1 MLPILLAQAS
11 TPGPVRDGAVVS
23 DAPVSTAV
31 SVLQGPRNVK
41 VVESKEVDGTSS
53 FAVPVT
59 SSQVKSVQVLDLDML
74 LLLDNGDG
82 ILLREGAFLA
92 ATNAVQKVTFSN
104 GSQIPVSE
112 FLSQVGVM
120 KPSEAASFRI
130 SSTELTLVNN
140 EPRGG
145 QGLNLGKGD
154 DDAQKGP
161 AVEEVTQLLQS
172 LQNAKL
178 SDAPVAEQRITPL
191 KISDSL
197 AEPVVLRPASSPGTE
212 FTSNNQNTSNL
223 TALKTPSLT
232 GAVDPKV
239 SGVELVDS
247 TKTFAST
254 TFDKMVGTQQ
264 LAVKVQ
270 ANANSVAPPEASTN
284 PDRAFALLNLDA
296 PTNATRMKV
305 QLSTFGSETATDLP
319 DSLGF
324 TLNGQSINKATTVTV
339 SVPVADNKMQLP
351 VTWKLADGDVT
362 PHKFQMLVQYL
373 DATGAIISG
382 VDQTL
387 TFQYRSI
394 NEVNQVYELDDNG
407 NPILQLPANGFNYN
421 ITGRDTDDKIQAGD
435 ALGDSYTRI
444 QNVVGSNFHDQL
456 LGDAQN
462 NLILGGQGNDTLAV
476 TVNLAEASL
485 NAGDDGQG
493 DTLTSIEGVIGSQ
506 FDDQLTGNEL
516 VNKLYGGGGNDIL
529 TGGAGADT
537 LSGGEG
543 TDTAA
548 YKGAISGVKASL
560 TQPSANTG
568 DAQGDV
574 LLSIENLTG
583 SALADTLEGN
593 AGSNVLSGSGG
604 DDVLVG
610 RGGGDHYHG
619 GDGSDTADYTDAL
632 DKVVI
637 NLAYQE
643 NNAGAAAGDS
653 LQSIERVADS
663 GVDVVSYEGI
673 NTPVRVSLFTGGT
686 NNATAGQQGSTE
698 TFSGIENLR
707 ATSGSTDAVGDAF
720 ASVEVF
726 VGSQWSDTFLASTA
740 STWIRG
746 GDTGATR
753 VTDTVD
759 YSASEISGDGSGADV
774 DLARD
779 NQTSASVTVAGGR
792 QGTLWA
798 KGDVFSNLQK
808 VIGTAKDDTFWA
820 GGAPMAID
828 GGADTLSGSNTVSFE
843 ASTSA
848 GVSASL
854 MSSPGITLTGWAV
867 NKTYTNIQN
876 LTGTTLADVL
886 EGDAKNNVL
895 SGGAGDDVFK
905 GTLGLDTLIGG
916 AGNDTADFSSVTTAL
931 NMSLA
936 NGTGLTIRMDSV
948 VGATFDAAGDTFA
961 ADIEGVI
968 GTRFADSLYG
978 RSTFEFLQGGAGD
991 DTLYGSLGA
1000 DILEGNAGTNTA
1012 DYSASTA
1019 VTINLLD
1026 GTAELGGFAEGD
1038 LLLNIQHI
1046 NTTGD
1051 SFVMDAGSGTDT
1063 LKLLALGSSWTLD
1076 TSTIVDSKFVGF
1088 EKLDLSG
1095 NGSQN
1100 LILTAQGIQALVD
1113 PGSSALRLTLI
1124 LDSGDTYSAG
1134 TSNSLAQ
1141 GAGNFTL
1148 TGGGFSASVNIV
1160 YVSGT

>member
-1 MLPILLAQAS
+1 MDTPLTPNAPMLPILLAQAS

-407 NPILQLPANGFNYN
+407 NPILQLPA
-421 ITGRDTDDKIQAGD
+421 GD

-462 NLILGGQGNDTLAV
+462 NLILGGQGNDTLA
-476 TVNLAEASL
+476 
-485 NAGDDGQG
+485 
-493 DTLTSIEGVIGSQ
+493 
-506 FDDQLTGNEL
+506 
-516 VNKLYGGGGNDIL
+516 GGGGL
-529 TGGAGADT
+529 DT
-537 LSGGEG
+537 LVGGLARDGLDVLPTEEN
-543 TDTAA
+543 TVSYETAA
-548 YKGAISGVKASL
+548 VNALVSL
-560 TQPSANTG
+560 S
-568 DAQGDV
+568 D
-574 LLSIENLTG
+574 
-583 SALADTLEGN
+583 
-593 AGSNVLSGSGG
+593 SN
-604 DDVLVG
+604 
-610 RGGGDHYHG
+610 
-619 GDGSDTADYTDAL
+619 
-632 DKVVI
+632 
-637 NLAYQE
+637 Q
-643 NNAGAAAGDS
+643 NAGAAAG
-653 LQSIERVADS
+653 
-663 GVDVVSYEGI
+663 
-673 NTPVRVSLFTGGT
+673 
-686 NNATAGQQGSTE
+686 
-698 TFSGIENLR
+698 
-707 ATSGSTDAVGDAF
+707 
-720 ASVEVF
+720 
-726 VGSQWSDTFLASTA
+726 
-740 STWIRG
+740 
-746 GDTGATR
+746 
-753 VTDTVD
+753 
-759 YSASEISGDGSGADV
+759 
-774 DLARD
+774 
-779 NQTSASVTVAGGR
+779 
-792 QGTLWA
+792 
-798 KGDVFSNLQK
+798 
-808 VIGTAKDDTFWA
+808 
-820 GGAPMAID
+820 
-828 GGADTLSGSNTVSFE
+828 
-843 ASTSA
+843 
-848 GVSASL
+848 
-854 MSSPGITLTGWAV
+854 
-867 NKTYTNIQN
+867 
-876 LTGTTLADVL
+876 
-886 EGDAKNNVL
+886 NVL
-895 SGGAGDDVFK
+895 
-905 GTLGLDTLIGG
+905 IGI
-916 AGNDTADFSSVTTAL
+916 AHL
-931 NMSLA
+931 
-936 NGTGLTIRMDSV
+936 
-948 VGATFDAAGDTFA
+948 
-961 ADIEGVI
+961 
-968 GTRFADSLYG
+968 
-978 RSTFEFLQGGAGD
+978 
-991 DTLYGSLGA
+991 
-1000 DILEGNAGTNTA
+1000 
-1012 DYSASTA
+1012 
-1019 VTINLLD
+1019 
-1026 GTAELGGFAEGD
+1026 LGGQFND
-1038 LLLNIQHI
+1038 Q
-1046 NTTGD
+1046 
-1051 SFVMDAGSGTDT
+1051 
-1063 LKLLALGSSWTLD
+1063 
-1076 TSTIVDSKFVGF
+1076 
-1088 EKLDLSG
+1088 
-1095 NGSQN
+1095 
-1100 LILTAQGIQALVD
+1100 LT
-1113 PGSSALRLTLI
+1113 
-1124 LDSGDTYSAG
+1124 
-1134 TSNSLAQ
+1134 
-1141 GAGNFTL
+1141 
-1148 TGGGFSASVNIV
+1148 
-1160 YVSGT
+1160 

>member
-1 MLPILLAQAS
+1 MDTPLTPNAPMLPILLAQAS

-421 ITGRDTDDKIQAGD
+421 ITGRDTDDKIQAWMGND
-435 ALGDSYTRI
+435 
-444 QNVVGSNFHDQL
+444 VVN
-456 LGDAQN
+456 
-462 NLILGGQGNDTLAV
+462 GQG
-476 TVNLAEASL
+476 
-485 NAGDDGQG
+485 
-493 DTLTSIEGVIGSQ
+493 
-506 FDDQLTGNEL
+506 
-516 VNKLYGGGGNDIL
+516 
-529 TGGAGADT
+529 
-537 LSGGEG
+537 
-543 TDTAA
+543 
-548 YKGAISGVKASL
+548 
-560 TQPSANTG
+560 
-568 DAQGDV
+568 
-574 LLSIENLTG
+574 
-583 SALADTLEGN
+583 
-593 AGSNVLSGSGG
+593 
-604 DDVLVG
+604 
-610 RGGGDHYHG
+610 
-619 GDGSDTADYTDAL
+619 
-632 DKVVI
+632 
-637 NLAYQE
+637 
-643 NNAGAAAGDS
+643 
-653 LQSIERVADS
+653 
-663 GVDVVSYEGI
+663 
-673 NTPVRVSLFTGGT
+673 
-686 NNATAGQQGSTE
+686 
-698 TFSGIENLR
+698 
-707 ATSGSTDAVGDAF
+707 
-720 ASVEVF
+720 
-726 VGSQWSDTFLASTA
+726 
-740 STWIRG
+740 
-746 GDTGATR
+746 
-753 VTDTVD
+753 
-759 YSASEISGDGSGADV
+759 
-774 DLARD
+774 
-779 NQTSASVTVAGGR
+779 
-792 QGTLWA
+792 
-798 KGDVFSNLQK
+798 
-808 VIGTAKDDTFWA
+808 
-820 GGAPMAID
+820 
-828 GGADTLSGSNTVSFE
+828 
-843 ASTSA
+843 
-848 GVSASL
+848 
-854 MSSPGITLTGWAV
+854 
-867 NKTYTNIQN
+867 
-876 LTGTTLADVL
+876 
-886 EGDAKNNVL
+886 
-895 SGGAGDDVFK
+895 
-905 GTLGLDTLIGG
+905 
-916 AGNDTADFSSVTTAL
+916 
-931 NMSLA
+931 
-936 NGTGLTIRMDSV
+936 
-948 VGATFDAAGDTFA
+948 
-961 ADIEGVI
+961 
-968 GTRFADSLYG
+968 
-978 RSTFEFLQGGAGD
+978 
-991 DTLYGSLGA
+991 
-1000 DILEGNAGTNTA
+1000 
-1012 DYSASTA
+1012 
-1019 VTINLLD
+1019 
-1026 GTAELGGFAEGD
+1026 
-1038 LLLNIQHI
+1038 
-1046 NTTGD
+1046 
-1051 SFVMDAGSGTDT
+1051 
-1063 LKLLALGSSWTLD
+1063 
-1076 TSTIVDSKFVGF
+1076 
-1088 EKLDLSG
+1088 
-1095 NGSQN
+1095 
-1100 LILTAQGIQALVD
+1100 
-1113 PGSSALRLTLI
+1113 
-1124 LDSGDTYSAG
+1124 
-1134 TSNSLAQ
+1134 
-1141 GAGNFTL
+1141 
-1148 TGGGFSASVNIV
+1148 
-1160 YVSGT
+1160 

>member
-1 MLPILLAQAS
+1 M
-11 TPGPVRDGAVVS
+11 
-23 DAPVSTAV
+23 
-31 SVLQGPRNVK
+31 VL
-41 VVESKEVDGTSS
+41 
-53 FAVPVT
+53 
-59 SSQVKSVQVLDLDML
+59 
-74 LLLDNGDG
+74 
-82 ILLREGAFLA
+82 
-92 ATNAVQKVTFSN
+92 
-104 GSQIPVSE
+104 
-112 FLSQVGVM
+112 
-120 KPSEAASFRI
+120 
-130 SSTELTLVNN
+130 
-140 EPRGG
+140 G
-145 QGLNLGKGD
+145 QG
-154 DDAQKGP
+154 
-161 AVEEVTQLLQS
+161 
-172 LQNAKL
+172 
-178 SDAPVAEQRITPL
+178 
-191 KISDSL
+191 
-197 AEPVVLRPASSPGTE
+197 
-212 FTSNNQNTSNL
+212 
-223 TALKTPSLT
+223 
-232 GAVDPKV
+232 
-239 SGVELVDS
+239 
-247 TKTFAST
+247 
-254 TFDKMVGTQQ
+254 
-264 LAVKVQ
+264 
-270 ANANSVAPPEASTN
+270 
-284 PDRAFALLNLDA
+284 
-296 PTNATRMKV
+296 
-305 QLSTFGSETATDLP
+305 
-319 DSLGF
+319 
-324 TLNGQSINKATTVTV
+324 
-339 SVPVADNKMQLP
+339 
-351 VTWKLADGDVT
+351 
-362 PHKFQMLVQYL
+362 
-373 DATGAIISG
+373 
-382 VDQTL
+382 
-387 TFQYRSI
+387 
-394 NEVNQVYELDDNG
+394 
-407 NPILQLPANGFNYN
+407 
-421 ITGRDTDDKIQAGD
+421 
-435 ALGDSYTRI
+435 
-444 QNVVGSNFHDQL
+444 
-456 LGDAQN
+456 
-462 NLILGGQGNDTLAV
+462 
-476 TVNLAEASL
+476 
-485 NAGDDGQG
+485 
-493 DTLTSIEGVIGSQ
+493 
-506 FDDQLTGNEL
+506 
-516 VNKLYGGGGNDIL
+516 
-529 TGGAGADT
+529 
-537 LSGGEG
+537 
-543 TDTAA
+543 
-548 YKGAISGVKASL
+548 
-560 TQPSANTG
+560 
-568 DAQGDV
+568 
-574 LLSIENLTG
+574 
-583 SALADTLEGN
+583 
-593 AGSNVLSGSGG
+593 
-604 DDVLVG
+604 
-610 RGGGDHYHG
+610 
-619 GDGSDTADYTDAL
+619 
-632 DKVVI
+632 
-637 NLAYQE
+637 
-643 NNAGAAAGDS
+643 
-653 LQSIERVADS
+653 
-663 GVDVVSYEGI
+663 
-673 NTPVRVSLFTGGT
+673 
-686 NNATAGQQGSTE
+686 
-698 TFSGIENLR
+698 
-707 ATSGSTDAVGDAF
+707 
-720 ASVEVF
+720 
-726 VGSQWSDTFLASTA
+726 
-740 STWIRG
+740 
-746 GDTGATR
+746 
-753 VTDTVD
+753 
-759 YSASEISGDGSGADV
+759 
-774 DLARD
+774 
-779 NQTSASVTVAGGR
+779 

-936 NGTGLTIRMDSV
+936 NGTVTGTDISTSLQSIEWLVGGSAADTLIGGAGNDILTGAGGADSYVGGDGADFVNYERAGLTQGLTIRMDSV

-1046 NTTGD
+1046 VGSDLGDAMTTLTSDRGLGGAGDDTFVLENTTGD